1 MVRLE
6 SHKARRRAALNRA
19 RDGTVQR
26 AAYQRM
32 TRRELPRF
40 LTNIFISRR
49 RHDELF
55 LVARDKLH
63 HPPRPAPPAVA
74 LRNVSSTIS
83 RDEIAGN

>member
-40 LTNIFISRR
+40 LTNILISRR

-63 HPPRPAPPAVA
+63 HPPSRPTAVA